1 MMYGLLQGVGMRN
14 VRNDKIVRITVI
26 PAIQIVMYIVGR
38 IYNGLV
44 VGRRLG

>member
-1 MMYGLLQGVGMRN
+1 MDGLLQGMGMRN
-14 VRNDKIVRITVI
+14 VSNDQIFRITVI
-26 PAIQIVMYIVGR
+26 PAIQIVMYIVGT